1 MRSSRWLAFLRSQEL
16 GLLCGLAVVVL
27 LATGSFVVA
36 ATRDGASAAL
46 RTDELLPFFQH
57 PSPWHFWLYLL
68 LPVFGLYAL
77 NTTLCTWDTTV
88 DRWRKGQRSPWQH
101 GPAFFHVAFLF
112 ALLAHLVGGFGSRL
126 GEPLA
131 VGEAWTPLGDGRL
144 ARIGEVRP
152 EFHPNGQLKQLAVTL
167 DLAPAGQ
174 DVPDATVEVA
184 FNRPLSSGWGS
195 RMWFLAG
202 VDEGPVVY
210 LQPREA
216 PGVPWALISAL
227 LLVTGSVLMGRR
239 WL

>member
-1 MRSSRWLAFLRSQEL
+1 MGSRRGLAFLRSQEL

-27 LATGSFVVA
+27 LAVGSFVVA
-36 ATRDGASAAL
+36 ATCDGASAGL

-68 LPVFGLYAL
+68 VPVLGLYAL
-77 NTTLCTWDTTV
+77 NTTLCTWDTTL

-101 GPAFFHVAFLF
+101 GPAIFHVAFLF
-112 ALLAHLVGGFGSRL
+112 ALLAPLVGGFGSRL
-126 GEPLA
+126 GETLV
-131 VGEAWTPLGDGRL
+131 VGAEWTPLGDGRV
-144 ARIGEVRP
+144 ARLGDVRP
-152 EFHPNGQLKQLAVTL
+152 EFHPNGQLKQLTVTL
-167 DLAPAGQ
+167 DVAAEGR
-174 DVPDATVEVA
+174 DVPDSTVQVA

-216 PGVPWALISAL
+216 PGVPWALVAAL
-227 LLVTGSVLMGRR
+227 LLVTGTVLMGRR